1 MMGKKNGSGFFV
13 YFDGCVISANV
24 LENFD
29 CLPVS
34 GFRTYCLLKNIF
46 KKTKKKNPLIT
57 LCTMVD
63 LS

>member
-29 CLPVS
+29 CLPVI
-34 GFRTYCLLKNIF
+34 GFRTYCLLKKIL
-46 KKTKKKNPLIT
+46 KKPNKKNP
-57 LCTMVD
+57 
-63 LS
+63 